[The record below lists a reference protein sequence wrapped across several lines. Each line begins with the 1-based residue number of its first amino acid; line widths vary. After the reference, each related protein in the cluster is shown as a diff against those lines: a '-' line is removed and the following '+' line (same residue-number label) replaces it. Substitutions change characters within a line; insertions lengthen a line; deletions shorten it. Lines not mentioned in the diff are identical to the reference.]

1 MKTEENIALIK
12 QQLSDFKI
20 DLGSIKELLDVNVTT
35 AKRLS
40 AAEYQSISVILT
52 EKLGREIFLN
62 KKVDPSILGG
72 IIVQVGDKVFDASA
86 LRKLKKMEVA
96 LNGIDVH
103 EYTKPE
109 ALGDALSNKLENYN
123 VDADLEE
130 VGIVEKI
137 GDGIAT
143 VIGMKNAM
151 AGELV
156 ELPHNVSGMVLNLNP
171 DSVGIVLMGGE
182 TKIKEG
188 DVVRRTGRIM
198 EVPVGEN
205 LLGRVVSAI
214 GDPIDGKGEI
224 AAAERRPVESPAHGI
239 ADRKS
244 VDTPLQTGIKCIDA
258 LVPIGRGQRE
268 LIIGDRGTGKTA
280 VAIDT
285 IINQK
290 GLGVICIYVAIGQK
304 ASNIARIVRT
314 LEQHGAM
321 EYTIIVAATAADS
334 APLQYL
340 APYAGVTMAEYFM
353 DQGKDVLCVYDDLSK
368 HAVAY
373 RAMSL
378 LLRRP
383 PGREAYPGDVFYLHS
398 RLLERAAK
406 LNDELKGGSIT
417 ALPIIET
424 LAGDVGGFIP
434 TNVISITDGQ
444 IFLESELFYSGI
456 RPAIN
461 VGLSVSRVGGSA
473 QIKAMK
479 KIAGTLRL
487 DLAQYRELAAF
498 AQFGSDLDKSTKAQ
512 IDKGERTMQL
522 LIQPQYHPM
531 PVEDQVMQIYLAV
544 KNYLMPI
551 QVSEVQQFADGFI
564 TFMHTNYPEVGES
577 IKTTKELQE
586 ILRDVVENYDR
597 KKIVETEEHHLFAE
611 FSKEYAYDC
620 GITVCGEIDENNRF
634 QMEYYYP
641 YFEGGQIS
649 SYEEVSVERHV
660 DKESF
665 AGACDDM
672 RLGITMIFY
681 LTHAAEYLEMK
692 QKNALQPLPLPLSVS
707 GLAAEGTIL
716 LPIQKDPEQ
725 VEKERRSTQQK
736 NSLIS
741 AARNGDEDAMESLTM
756 DDIDTYAMISQ
767 RLTKEDV
774 FSIVDSF
781 FMPSGL
787 ECDQYSVMGEI
798 TEMNTTK
805 NAVTG
810 EQVYELGLV
819 CNDVP
824 IDICINEKD
833 LFGVPEVGRRFK
845 GQIWLQGMLEHL

>member
-1 MKTEENIALIK
+1 MKIEENIDLIK
-12 QQLSDFKI
+12 QELSDFNMN
-20 DLGSIKELLDVNVTT
+20 LGSIRELLDVKVTT
-35 AKRLS
+35 AKKLTVD
-40 AAEYQSISVILT
+40 EYQSISAILA

-72 IIVQVGDKVFDASA
+72 IIVQVGDKVYDASA
-86 LRKLKKMEVA
+86 LRKLKKMEVVM
-96 LNGIDVH
+96 NGIDIH
-103 EYTKPE
+103 DYALDKPE
-109 ALGDALSNKLENYN
+109 AMADAISAKLENYN

-156 ELPHNVSGMVLNLNP
+156 ELPHGVSGMVQNLNQ

-182 TKIKEG
+182 TAIKEG
-188 DVVRRTGRIM
+188 DLVRRTGRIM
-198 EVPVGEN
+198 EVPVGEA

-214 GDPIDGKGEI
+214 GAPIDGKGAI
-224 AAAERRPVESPAHGI
+224 AAAEYRPVESPAHGI
-239 ADRKS
+239 ADRQS

-334 APLQYL
+334 APLQFL
-340 APYAGVTMAEYFM
+340 APYCGVTMAEYFM

-406 LNDELKGGSIT
+406 LNSIAPLKGGSVT

-461 VGLSVSRVGGSA
+461 SGLSVSRVGGAA

-479 KIAGTLRL
+479 SVAGTLRL

-498 AQFGSDLDKSTKAQ
+498 AQFASDLDKATKAQ
-512 IDKGERTMQL
+512 LDRGQRLTEL
-522 LIQPQYHPM
+522 LKQGQYCPL
-531 PVEDQVMQIYLAV
+531 PVEKQVMAIYLGTKGYLDDVAV
-544 KNYLMPI
+544 KDVTRCEKEFL
-551 QVSEVQQFADGFI
+551 E
-564 TFMHTNYPEVGES
+564 FMEANHPEVGAD
-577 IKTTKELQE
+577 IKAT
-586 ILRDVVENYDR
+586 
-597 KKIVETEEHHLFAE
+597 KKISDENEEALKNAIAE
-611 FSKEYAYDC
+611 FKETFVAS
-620 GITVCGEIDENNRF
+620 E
-634 QMEYYYP
+634 
-641 YFEGGQIS
+641 
-649 SYEEVSVERHV
+649 
-660 DKESF
+660 
-665 AGACDDM
+665 
-672 RLGITMIFY
+672 
-681 LTHAAEYLEMK
+681 
-692 QKNALQPLPLPLSVS
+692 
-707 GLAAEGTIL
+707 
-716 LPIQKDPEQ
+716 
-725 VEKERRSTQQK
+725 
-736 NSLIS
+736 
-741 AARNGDEDAMESLTM
+741 AR
-756 DDIDTYAMISQ
+756 
-767 RLTKEDV
+767 
-774 FSIVDSF
+774 
-781 FMPSGL
+781 
-787 ECDQYSVMGEI
+787 
-798 TEMNTTK
+798 
-805 NAVTG
+805 
-810 EQVYELGLV
+810 
-819 CNDVP
+819 
-824 IDICINEKD
+824 
-833 LFGVPEVGRRFK
+833 
-845 GQIWLQGMLEHL
+845 

>member
-35 AKRLS
+35 AKKLS
-40 AAEYQSISVILT
+40 ADEYQSISVILT

-103 EYTKPE
+103 EYAKPE

-461 VGLSVSRVGGSA
+461 SGLSVSRVGGAA

-479 KIAGTLRL
+479 QVAGTLRL
-487 DLAQYRELAAF
+487 DLAQFRELAAF
-498 AQFGSDLDKSTKAQ
+498 AQFASDLDKATKAQ
-512 IDKGERTMQL
+512 LDRGQRLTEVLKQG
-522 LIQPQYHPM
+522 QYSPLS
-531 PVEDQVMQIYLAV
+531 VEKQVMAIYLGTKGYLDDVAV
-544 KNYLMPI
+544 KDVTRCEKEFL
-551 QVSEVQQFADGFI
+551 D
-564 TFMHTNYPEVGES
+564 FMEANHPEVGGDI
-577 IKTTKELQE
+577 IKT
-586 ILRDVVENYDR
+586 
-597 KKIVETEEHHLFAE
+597 KKITDENEEALKKAIAE
-611 FSKEYAYDC
+611 FKDTFVS
-620 GITVCGEIDENNRF
+620 
-634 QMEYYYP
+634 
-641 YFEGGQIS
+641 EG
-649 SYEEVSVERHV
+649 R
-660 DKESF
+660 
-665 AGACDDM
+665 
-672 RLGITMIFY
+672 
-681 LTHAAEYLEMK
+681 
-692 QKNALQPLPLPLSVS
+692 
-707 GLAAEGTIL
+707 
-716 LPIQKDPEQ
+716 
-725 VEKERRSTQQK
+725 
-736 NSLIS
+736 
-741 AARNGDEDAMESLTM
+741 
-756 DDIDTYAMISQ
+756 
-767 RLTKEDV
+767 
-774 FSIVDSF
+774 
-781 FMPSGL
+781 
-787 ECDQYSVMGEI
+787 
-798 TEMNTTK
+798 
-805 NAVTG
+805 
-810 EQVYELGLV
+810 
-819 CNDVP
+819 
-824 IDICINEKD
+824 
-833 LFGVPEVGRRFK
+833 
-845 GQIWLQGMLEHL
+845 

>member
-1 MKTEENIALIK
+1 MKIEENIALIK
-12 QQLSDFKI
+12 QELSDFNMN
-20 DLGSIKELLDVNVTT
+20 LGSIRELLDVKVTT
-35 AKRLS
+35 AKKLTVD
-40 AAEYQSISVILT
+40 EYQSISAILT

-72 IIVQVGDKVFDASA
+72 IIVQVGDKVYDASA
-86 LRKLKKMEVA
+86 LRKLKKMEVVM
-96 LNGIDVH
+96 NGIDIH
-103 EYTKPE
+103 DYALDKPE
-109 ALGDALSNKLENYN
+109 AMADAISAKLENYN

-156 ELPHNVSGMVLNLNP
+156 ELPHGVSGMVQNLNQ

-182 TKIKEG
+182 TAIKEG
-188 DVVRRTGRIM
+188 DLVRRTGRIM
-198 EVPVGEN
+198 EVPVGEA

-214 GDPIDGKGEI
+214 GAPIDGKGAI
-224 AAAERRPVESPAHGI
+224 AAAEYRPVESPAHGI
-239 ADRKS
+239 ADRQS

-334 APLQYL
+334 APLQFL
-340 APYAGVTMAEYFM
+340 APYCGVTMAEYFM

-406 LNDELKGGSIT
+406 LNSIAPLKGGSVT

-461 VGLSVSRVGGSA
+461 SGLSVSRVGGAA

-479 KIAGTLRL
+479 SVAGTLRL

-498 AQFGSDLDKSTKAQ
+498 AQFASDLDKATKAQ
-512 IDKGERTMQL
+512 LDRGQRLTEL
-522 LIQPQYHPM
+522 LKQGQYCPL
-531 PVEDQVMQIYLAV
+531 PVEKQVMAIYLGTKGYLDDVAV
-544 KNYLMPI
+544 KDVTRCEKEFL
-551 QVSEVQQFADGFI
+551 E
-564 TFMHTNYPEVGES
+564 FMEANHPEVGAD
-577 IKTTKELQE
+577 IKAT
-586 ILRDVVENYDR
+586 
-597 KKIVETEEHHLFAE
+597 KKISDENEEALKNAIAE
-611 FSKEYAYDC
+611 FKETFVAS
-620 GITVCGEIDENNRF
+620 
-634 QMEYYYP
+634 
-641 YFEGGQIS
+641 EG
-649 SYEEVSVERHV
+649 R
-660 DKESF
+660 
-665 AGACDDM
+665 
-672 RLGITMIFY
+672 
-681 LTHAAEYLEMK
+681 
-692 QKNALQPLPLPLSVS
+692 
-707 GLAAEGTIL
+707 
-716 LPIQKDPEQ
+716 
-725 VEKERRSTQQK
+725 
-736 NSLIS
+736 
-741 AARNGDEDAMESLTM
+741 
-756 DDIDTYAMISQ
+756 
-767 RLTKEDV
+767 
-774 FSIVDSF
+774 
-781 FMPSGL
+781 
-787 ECDQYSVMGEI
+787 
-798 TEMNTTK
+798 
-805 NAVTG
+805 
-810 EQVYELGLV
+810 
-819 CNDVP
+819 
-824 IDICINEKD
+824 
-833 LFGVPEVGRRFK
+833 
-845 GQIWLQGMLEHL
+845 